1 MTVPTNS
8 AIFQEKLNLLYSPN
22 KTAKQK
28 LEDAYMAAVA
38 DPGWQPATPVD
49 RAVEDASWDKDARDF
64 ERTHPEI
71 YKGKNEAVL
80 QEYVNALARPGLTN
94 NQLLELAYRV
104 AVVDRRWAY

>member
-49 RAVEDASWDKDARDF
+49 RAVEDASWTPAISSAHTQRFTKG
-64 ERTHPEI
+64 RT
-71 YKGKNEAVL
+71 K
-80 QEYVNALARPGLTN
+80 RCS
-94 NQLLELAYRV
+94 RSM
-104 AVVDRRWAY
+104 